1 MTDSQIPPND
11 RLRFGEAVVRALRQ
25 FTRFSG
31 RASVA
36 EYWWFALFVVLLWGA
51 LYFMASIVGSAG
63 SSGGVGQAIGALL
76 LGMSLVVLVVVIAL
90 IVPVVAI
97 TVRRLHDTGRTGWW
111 ALLLPVP
118 LLAVLVYFFCLLP
131 GNIGANKY
139 GEQPP
144 VPLG

>member
-1 MTDSQIPPND
+1 MTAPQLPPRD
-11 RLRFGEAVVRALRQ
+11 RLGFGVAVVRALRQ

-51 LYFMASIVGSAG
+51 LYLMASIVGSAG
-63 SSGGVGQAIGALL
+63 SSGGVGQAFGALL

-97 TVRRLHDTGRTGWW
+97 TVRRLHDTGRAGWW

-144 VPLG
+144 VPLD